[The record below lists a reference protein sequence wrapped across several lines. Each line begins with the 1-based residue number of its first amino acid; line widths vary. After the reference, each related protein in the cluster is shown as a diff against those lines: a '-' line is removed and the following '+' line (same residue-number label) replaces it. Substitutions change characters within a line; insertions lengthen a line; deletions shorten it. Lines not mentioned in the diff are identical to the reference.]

1 LPTRCPLCQGIVA
14 VRLGLY
20 VAISAVFGISLF
32 ALDGLPAAE
41 LRALPLRAI
50 VGVDSGVGLGLS
62 ALGMCALAAGMSATP
77 LTALKADDLRAMGA
91 VRQTLRVSASDAG
104 GAKPYSRSGYA

>member
-1 LPTRCPLCQGIVA
+1 MPTRCPLCQGIVA

-50 VGVDSGVGLGLS
+50 VGVDSGVGRCCQANAKG
-62 ALGMCALAAGMSATP
+62 
-77 LTALKADDLRAMGA
+77 
-91 VRQTLRVSASDAG
+91 LRVGCGWGETSLG
-104 GAKPYSRSGYA
+104 SGYA